1 MQELFQI
8 CVDILRWI
16 ASETGITYEE
26 ANIWIFV
33 IIHPLLT
40 LWLLIRTIVLKKR
53 LQASK
58 GNPTNNIP

>member
-33 IIHPLLT
+33 ILHPLLT

-53 LQASK
+53 LKTKNVKAA
-58 GNPTNNIP
+58 N

>member
-16 ASETGITYEE
+16 ASEIGITYEE

-58 GNPTNNIP
+58 GNPTNNTP

>member
-16 ASETGITYEE
+16 ASEIGITYEE

-58 GNPTNNIP
+58 LNPTNNTP

>member
-53 LQASK
+53 LQESK
-58 GNPTNNIP
+58 GNPTNNTP